1 MKRNEIPAQTQYYSM
16 VVRYSREANEWLCGH
31 TINDDDQTVS
41 HSDLFQDLLSYLNFF
56 LYCDESFHRPVEVQ
70 PGQAQFS
77 ELHLAERWRMGRKKV
92 HNLLSTMQEL
102 KLIRVEG
109 SRSSSVISYLC
120 VESWSMTGKDY
131 VKNPYYGFRRPLRNA
146 TEPDGTVA
154 APVVPTTATSASRQ
168 E

>member
-1 MKRNEIPAQTQYYSM
+1 MKRNEIPAQMQYYSM

-31 TINDDDQTVS
+31 TINDEGRTVS
-41 HSDLFQDLLSYLNFF
+41 HCELFQDLLGYLNFF
-56 LYCDESFHRPVEVQ
+56 PYCDESFHRPIEVQ
-70 PGQAQFS
+70 PGQTQFS

-102 KLIRVEG
+102 KLIRIDG
-109 SRSSSVISYLC
+109 SRSSSVISYIC

-131 VKNPYYGFRRPLRNA
+131 VKNPYYGFHRPLRDA
-146 TEPDGTVA
+146 TEPNGTVA
-154 APVVPTTATSASRQ
+154 IVPTTDTSSTEQ